1 MPRTIR
7 RLTVKCLMA
16 AVFLAIAPE
25 VPAQDNVDL
34 VKQALDNPE
43 FEWNSI
49 RSDEV
54 ILFYQP
60 GTFAGRHRFALLRS
74 AEIAI
79 AEVLEFMDE
88 PEYGRTL
95 HVFYVGSRGEMEK
108 LVGQPYTGSATWTA
122 SGIFLVC
129 SQDWRSFDKHEITH
143 VLTMGMWGSPDPSS
157 RWMIEG
163 VAIYN
168 DGWCGEYSIDEI
180 AAEFLSQN
188 KLPPLETLFT
198 DYRELGEIRAG
209 MYSGSF
215 IGFLREMY
223 GAYAVRGL
231 WKDGASEIEE
241 LLGLNIQQLEKSWK
255 SYLLDKVGAD
265 VDVDLE
271 TINDK
276 GCG

>member
-1 MPRTIR
+1 MSHTIR
-7 RLTVKCLMA
+7 LLTIAGLIMV
-16 AVFLAIAPE
+16 VFLPIAPE
-25 VPAQDNVDL
+25 AITQNATGL
-34 VKQALDNPE
+34 VQQALDNPE

-54 ILFYQP
+54 ILFHQP
-60 GTFAGRHRFALLRS
+60 GTFAGRHRLALLRS

-88 PEYGRTL
+88 PEYTRPL

-108 LVGQPYTGSATWTA
+108 LVGQPYTGFATWTA

-129 SQDWRSFDKHEITH
+129 NPEWRSFDKHEITH
-143 VLTMGMWGSPDPSS
+143 VFTMGMWGSPDPSS

-163 VAIYN
+163 VSIYN

-188 KLPPLETLFT
+188 KLPPLDTLFT
-198 DYRELGEIRAG
+198 DYRELGEIKAG

-215 IGFLREMY
+215 IGFLRETY

-231 WKDGASEIEE
+231 WKDGTAQIEE
-241 LLGLNIQQLEKSWK
+241 LLGQNIQQLEKSWK
-255 SYLLDKVGAD
+255 SYLLNKVGAD

-271 TINDK
+271 KINDK